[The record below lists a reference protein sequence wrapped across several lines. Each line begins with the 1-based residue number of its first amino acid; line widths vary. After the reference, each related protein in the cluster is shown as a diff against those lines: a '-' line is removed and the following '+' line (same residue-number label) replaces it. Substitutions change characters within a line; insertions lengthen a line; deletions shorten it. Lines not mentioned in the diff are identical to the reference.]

1 MQLKAKQNKRKLAV
15 LTDPAKENL
24 ETARKKAL
32 EADLAGVDYLFVG
45 GSLTGN
51 ETEAIVLTLKSHCN
65 LPVVLFPGN
74 ILQITD
80 KADSLLLLS
89 LISGRNPE
97 MLIGRHV
104 TAAPLLRKT
113 QLDIVPV
120 GYMLIDG
127 GKQSS
132 AEYISDSRPI
142 PADKADIAAATAVAG
157 EMLGLKMIY
166 LEAGSGALN
175 PVSPKLIA
183 EVRKHVEIPII
194 VGGGIRH
201 PKQANAAYEAGADLV
216 VVGTVFEQEGL
227 SIADFTKEL
236 RRNW

>member
-1 MQLKAKQNKRKLAV
+1 MQLTAKQDKPKLAV
-15 LTDPAKENL
+15 LIDPAKESL
-24 ETARKKAL
+24 ETARNKAI
-32 EADLAGVDYLFVG
+32 EAESAGVDYLFVG

-51 ETEAIVLTLKSHCN
+51 ETEVIVVSLKSSCN

-113 QLDIVPV
+113 SLEIVPV

-132 AEYISDSRPI
+132 VEYISGSRPI
-142 PADKADIAAATAVAG
+142 PADKADIASATALAG

-183 EVRKHVEIPII
+183 EVRKHVNIPII
-194 VGGGIRH
+194 VGGGIRQ
-201 PKQANAAYEAGADLV
+201 PEQAKAAYQAGADLV
-216 VVGTVFEQEGL
+216 IVGNVFE
-227 SIADFTKEL
+227 KENPGIKAFVQAL
-236 RRNW
+236 NRK